1 MTDEPAEHRATERES
16 IPNTWRMLGAVG
28 LSSMM
33 AATGIFLLGGTDS
46 SASASTNASTT
57 THGPKLAPVVTA
69 RTTAKMLAAHSVAT
83 KSTTSAATTSTTA
96 HAAAA
101 CTKHY
106 RVRAG
111 DSWSLIASEAN
122 MSLDALLSLNH
133 ATTSTGLQPGQSLC
147 IPANVTVVVA
157 TTAAPGTAA
166 PAAPRTTQYVPP
178 ATAAPAPVYTPVVRS
193 GGS

>member
-1 MTDEPAEHRATERES
+1 MRPMTDEPAEPRADEREG
-16 IPNTWRMLGAVG
+16 IPHAWRMVGAVG

-69 RTTAKMLAAHSVAT
+69 RTTAKTVAALSVVA
-83 KSTTSAATTSTTA
+83 KSTPSAATTSTA
-96 HAAAA
+96 VHAAAA

-133 ATTSTGLQPGQSLC
+133 ATTSTGLQPGQVLC
-147 IPANVTVVVA
+147 IPAGATVVVA
-157 TTAAPGTAA
+157 TTAAPATAA
-166 PAAPRTTQYVPP
+166 PSTQYVPP

-193 GGS
+193 SGS